1 MAGPMTTQADGGPD
15 PPRLVLREQDTLEQ
29 LLRLVRRLQRRNPE
43 ATSALAKALVA
54 EGRRFAST
62 PEGRRWQ
69 ARLAS
74 SDLISRGRLLWL
86 AAGFDRLL
94 DGGEEPAVV
103 PSDWLLFV
111 ADALQ
116 GTDIEALLARRLRE
130 GDTDGVVPFGPV

>member
-1 MAGPMTTQADGGPD
+1 MTTQADGGPD

-29 LLRLVRRLQRRNPE
+29 LLRLVQRLLRRNP
-43 ATSALAKALVA
+43 AVAGALARALVA

-69 ARLAS
+69 ARLTS
-74 SDLISRGRLLWL
+74 SELISRGRLLWL

-94 DGGEEPAVV
+94 DGGEEPAVL
-103 PSDWLLFV
+103 PSDWLLFA
-111 ADALQ
+111 ADALL

-130 GDTDGVVPFGPV
+130 GDVDGVVPFGPA

>member
-1 MAGPMTTQADGGPD
+1 MDGPTTMQADGGQTI
-15 PPRLVLREQDTLEQ
+15 PRLVLREQDTLER
-29 LLRLVRRLQRRNPE
+29 LLRHAQRLRRRNPVI
-43 ATSALAKALVA
+43 AGALLRALVA

-62 PEGRRWQ
+62 SEGRRWQ
-69 ARLAS
+69 DRLAS

-103 PSDWLLFV
+103 PSDWLLFA

-130 GDTDGVVPFGPV
+130 GEVDGVVPFGPA